1 LKTFKTLARAIHRP
15 RNALRPERGSM
26 LIEVMVGALVLA
38 ITTTAVLNGLDGA
51 QSFGGRN
58 TARSVAA
65 SLAEQDQERMRAMP
79 TSDLVAYVNTPYTRP
94 VTVDGVQ
101 YTVTSSA
108 AYAADTG
115 GASTSCSAT
124 AKTQTNLRIAS
135 SVTSRGTRGPV
146 DLVGLVTP
154 PAGTGFNAGQGR
166 LIVKVVDRNQDGI
179 QGVNVNLAGTASRS
193 EQTNAAGCAIFP
205 FAQAGS
211 YTATISR
218 LGLVG
223 WNGETELTK
232 SLTATAGQTTTYGA
246 YELDQPSRVDAVF
259 DTRVGTTTVD
269 AKARW
274 ITVNNSKLSAQRLVV
289 DSGAQNTTVSA
300 EDLYPFLDGYGVY
313 AGQCPLV
320 NNPGGALPNAAPD
333 PGQAATVSPK
343 VRVPS
348 INIRVVNSTSTTSS
362 SAPGQSG
369 YTIVVK
375 PAASDNC
382 ANSFP
387 TQTSASRTYG
397 GTTYAGAI
405 PEPGYPYGS
414 YTVCA
419 ERQISGN
426 WRRGFADVFPFTT
439 STSVNETVVN
449 SNANG
454 NTPSWNVAG
463 SIRVYVSP
471 ASTPPA
477 AQRGQCPR

>member
-58 TARSVAA
+58 TARTVAA

-79 TSDLVAYVNTPYTRP
+79 SSDLVAYVNTPYTRP

-124 AKTQTNLRIAS
+124 AKTQTNLRITS

-179 QGVNVNLAGTASRS
+179 QGVGVNLSGTASFS
-193 EQTNAAGCAIFP
+193 EETNPSGCAIFP
-205 FAQAGS
+205 FAPAGN
-211 YTATISR
+211 YTAQIQK

-223 WNGETELTK
+223 WDGEAQLSEAVT
-232 SLTATAGQTTTYGA
+232 STAGQTTTYGPF
-246 YELDQPSRVDAVF
+246 EMDQAATINAQF
-259 DTRVGTTTVD
+259 DTRVGSTTVD
-269 AKARW
+269 ADARW
-274 ITVNNSKLSAQRLVV
+274 ITLNNNKLAAQRKVV
-289 DSGAQNTTVSA
+289 DSGAQNATVSA
-300 EDLYPFLDGYGVY
+300 TGLFPFLDGYGIY
-313 AGQCPLV
+313 AGQCTV
-320 NNPGGALPNAAPD
+320 NDPGGTLPNEAPA
-333 PGQAATVSPK
+333 PGQAVTTNPK
-343 VRVPS
+343 IRVPS
-348 INIRVVNSTSTTSS
+348 INVRVVNSTSTI
-362 SAPGQSG
+362 APGPAGQSG

-375 PAASDNC
+375 PTAGC
-382 ANSFP
+382 ANTFP
-387 TQTSASRTYG
+387 TQTSGSVTYT
-397 GTTYAGAI
+397 GTTYTGVI

-419 ERQISGN
+419 ERVINGTM
-426 WRRGFADVFPFTT
+426 RHAFADVVPFTNT
-439 STSVNETVVN
+439 TSVNETVVN
-449 SNANG
+449 TNANG
-454 NTPSWNVAG
+454 NSPNWNAVG
-463 SIRVYVSP
+463 SIRIYVSTALTAP
-471 ASTPPA
+471 T
-477 AQRGQCPR
+477 GQSGACPR